1 MASQAR
7 IVRLLTAPLTFWTA
21 LFVVGS
27 YFVFSF
33 DKKAYDAHAAQGGI
47 VNTVKAAYN
56 SVGLS
61 RVKKGI
67 DLAGGTYLV
76 LSVDLEK
83 ALDARLGIEN
93 KAIEGLFQSKDL
105 KVFPKTKEIKNNA
118 IVFAFDDEE
127 AAKVCENVIRDSK
140 GQALHVKRTGVDVF
154 VTLATEA
161 MQAIRSGAVE
171 QAVNVLNNRLG
182 SYGVEGIVV
191 QQHGERQIVV
201 MLPGV
206 NDPERVKSVITQTAH
221 LEFKIVEQV
230 ASSRETLLDKF
241 DGELPADKMIIP
253 GKRNEEE
260 VGGQFYL
267 VSAFPD
273 ITGDR
278 IIEARV
284 GFDQYNKP
292 EVAFKLDS
300 VGAREFADLTA
311 ANVGRN
317 LGIIIDNVMYS
328 APNIR
333 QSIPGGQCSI
343 TNIGTQKD
351 ALDLSIVLRSGSLQA
366 PLKFEQE
373 SRVGASLGQDSI
385 YKGMLSCMVALIIL
399 FFFSIFYYKIPGF
412 FAVLALLFNLFLT
425 LIFLSYFGAT
435 LTLPGIAGMV
445 LTIGMA
451 IDASILIYERIKEE
465 LRAGVSLRAAV
476 NNGFHD
482 AMAVIL
488 DSNITTFLT
497 GVVLFY
503 FGGPAIKGFAVTLM
517 AGIVATILAGVY
529 FLKSLFTFTLDV
541 LGAKTMK
548 F

>member
-1 MASQAR
+1 V
-7 IVRLLTAPLTFWTA
+7 VRDGKTH
-21 LFVVGS
+21 S
-27 YFVFSF
+27 
-33 DKKAYDAHAAQGGI
+33 
-47 VNTVKAAYN
+47 
-56 SVGLS
+56 
-61 RVKKGI
+61 
-67 DLAGGTYLV
+67 LA
-76 LSVDLEK
+76 
-83 ALDARLGIEN
+83 
-93 KAIEGLFQSKDL
+93 
-105 KVFPKTKEIKNNA
+105 
-118 IVFAFDDEE
+118 
-127 AAKVCENVIRDSK
+127 
-140 GQALHVKRTGVDVF
+140 VKRNGSDLQI
-154 VTLATEA
+154 TLATEA
-161 MQAIRSGAVE
+161 ALAIKSGAVE
-171 QAVNVLNNRLG
+171 QAVSVLNNRLG

-191 QQHGERQIVV
+191 QQHGERQVVV

-230 ASSRETLLDKF
+230 AASREVLLDKF

-253 GKRNEEE
+253 GKRNEDE
-260 VGGQFYL
+260 VGGQFFL
-267 VSAFPD
+267 VSAFAD

-278 IIEARV
+278 IVEAKV
-284 GFDQYNKP
+284 SFDQYNKP
-292 EVAFKLDS
+292 EVVFKLDS
-300 VGAREFADLTA
+300 IGAREFGDLTA

-317 LGIIIDNVMYS
+317 LGIIIDNVMFS
-328 APNIR
+328 SPNIKT
-333 QSIPGGQCSI
+333 SIPGGTCSI
-343 TNIGTQKD
+343 TNIGTQKE
-351 ALDLSIVLRSGSLQA
+351 AMDLSIVLRSGSLQA
-366 PLKFEQE
+366 PIKFEQE

-385 YKGMLSCMVALIIL
+385 YKGMLSCLVALIIL
-399 FFFSIFYYKIPGF
+399 FFFSVFYYKIPGF

-465 LRAGVSLRAAV
+465 LKAGVSLRAAI
-476 NNGFHD
+476 NNGFKD

-529 FLKSLFTFTLDV
+529 FLKSLFMFSLDIFNV
-541 LGAKTMK
+541 KSMK

>member
-7 IVRLLTAPLTFWTA
+7 VVRLLKAPLTLWTA
-21 LFVVGS
+21 IFVVGS

-33 DKKAYDAHAAQGGI
+33 DKKVFDTNAGQGGV
-47 VNTVKAAYN
+47 VNTIKAAYGA
-56 SVGLS
+56 VGLS
-61 RVKKGI
+61 YVKKGI

-76 LSVDLEK
+76 LSVELEK
-83 ALDARLGIEN
+83 ALENRLGIES
-93 KAIEGLFQSKDL
+93 KALDSLFQSKDL
-105 KVFPKTKEIKNNA
+105 KVLPKTKDIKNNA
-118 IVFAFDDEE
+118 IAFTFDDEE
-127 AAKVCENVIRDSK
+127 AAKACENIIRDGKTHSLK
-140 GQALHVKRTGVDVF
+140 VNRNGTDLEI
-154 VTLATEA
+154 TLATEA
-161 MQAIRSGAVE
+161 SLAIRSGAVE
-171 QAVNVLNNRLG
+171 QAVSVLNNRLG

-191 QQHGERQIVV
+191 QQHGERQVVV

-230 ASSRETLLDKF
+230 AASRDVLLDKF

-260 VGGQFYL
+260 VGGQFFL
-267 VSAFPD
+267 VSAFAD

-278 IIEARV
+278 IVEAKV

-292 EVAFKLDS
+292 EVVFKLDS
-300 VGAREFADLTA
+300 IGAREFGELTA

-317 LGIIIDNVMYS
+317 LGIIIDNVMFS
-328 APNIR
+328 SPNIKT
-333 QSIPGGQCSI
+333 SIPGGTCSI
-343 TNIGTQKD
+343 TNIGTQKE
-351 ALDLSIVLRSGSLQA
+351 AMDLSIVLRSGSLQA
-366 PLKFEQE
+366 PIKFEQE

-385 YKGMLSCMVALIIL
+385 YKGMLSCLVALIIL
-399 FFFSIFYYKIPGF
+399 FFFSVFYYKIPGF

-465 LRAGVSLRAAV
+465 LRAGASLRAAID
-476 NNGFHD
+476 NGFKD

-529 FLKSLFTFTLDV
+529 FLKSLFMFSLDV
-541 LGAKTMK
+541 LNVKSMK